1 MYKRQGGAGA
11 RAQRVATARGTGSVV
26 SRSLA
31 IGRSGGVAISSRRV
45 AVARRKARAVY
56 GWRLERL
63 ERPDGARD
71 GYVARFATPDG
82 PRVVRV

>member
-1 MYKRQGGAGA
+1 M
-11 RAQRVATARGTGSVV
+11 
-26 SRSLA
+26 
-31 IGRSGGVAISSRRV
+31 

-82 PRVVRV
+82 PRVVRA